1 MEIKFGVVVLSI
13 LLLFSFIIVDK
24 SQHRLSFFPT
34 SLDMEKILDSPN
46 SCETNYN
53 YSTVFFYFI

>member
-1 MEIKFGVVVLSI
+1 MEINIGVVVLSI

-34 SLDMEKILDSPN
+34 SLDIEKILDSPN
-46 SCETNYN
+46 SCATNYN
-53 YSTVFFYFI
+53 YSAVFFYFI